1 MRVAVLI
8 SIIDLWFIFVGYLVM
23 VAFFVVQRLLRQ
35 TEEAKSFQRG
45 VFDKGSEV
53 LIGSVTGIGLLLPLI
68 LNFLGV
74 GILSISLAEGIVAL
88 AVMVLALGLRVW
100 AAVTL
105 GRFYTRTLKITENHR
120 VVTTGPYAR
129 IRHPGYLGY
138 MLMWVA
144 FGVLLGNLVTI
155 FLIPIM
161 FAPVYLYRISVEE
174 RMLVK
179 ELGDEYVQYQKRTR
193 RLVPFVF

>member
-1 MRVAVLI
+1 VTVLI
-8 SIIDLWFIFVGYLVM
+8 SIIDLWFIFVGYIVM

-35 TEEAKSFQRG
+35 TEEAKSFKRG
-45 VFDKGSEV
+45 AFDKGSEV
-53 LIGSVTGIGLLLPLI
+53 LIGSVTGIGLLLPLT

-74 GILSISLAEGIVAL
+74 GVLSISLAEGIVAL

-105 GRFYTRTLKITENHR
+105 GRFYTRTLKITESHR

-161 FAPVYLYRISVEE
+161 FVPVYLYRISVEE